1 MQLYLSSFRM
11 GERFPELIAALPAN
25 ASVAVISNAVDF
37 ISAEDRAAY
46 ARRGFDPVDQFRAAG
61 LEARDVDLRAF
72 FGRPTE
78 LEETLADD
86 GLIWATGGNS
96 FLLRRAMRQS
106 GLDELVRKRLAAGD
120 VIYGGWSAGAVVA
133 GPTLRGIHLMDD
145 PQMIAEGYDLQP
157 IWEGLGF
164 VDDVLV
170 PHFQSDH
177 PEAAAAQ
184 EAVDWLARERL
195 PYRTLR
201 DGEVLIF

>member
-1 MQLYLSSFRM
+1 MKLYLSSFRM
-11 GERFPELIAALPAN
+11 GERFGELVGALPAG

-37 ISAEDRAAY
+37 VSAESRAAY
-46 ARRGFDPVDQFRAAG
+46 ARRGFDPVDQFSAAG
-61 LEARDVDLRAF
+61 LQARDVDLRAY
-72 FGRPTE
+72 FGRPAE
-78 LEETLADD
+78 LEEALADD
-86 GLIWATGGNS
+86 RLIWATGGNS

-145 PQMIAEGYDLQP
+145 PRVIADGYEPEP

-164 VDDVLV
+164 VEDVLV

-177 PEAAAAQ
+177 PEAATAQ
-184 EAVDWLARERL
+184 EAVDWLGREGL